1 MENLP
6 VNLDCLSRDLGSYL
20 FNCNGVPTL
29 QKTEA
34 LMSHEHRDEIVA
46 PRELL
51 LRYPDIT
58 IHVASE
64 TVAVLKNKAKTGVA
78 SDVVSSFIY
87 NFRKKFLVHETF
99 NIYRVGDC
107 LPVNGLWMIRL
118 EHDSPDVMFRSRVTF
133 GFAKPKLFC
142 FMPEAT
148 GRFLLKYGV
157 ELTRMLEAKYV
168 IISPPSRMH
177 LIYRED
183 IEEFKRRIKPT
194 GAVPVLAV
202 NSLNAEDTGGKVVLS
217 DDFRALPQGFA
228 VLPKV
233 IPSVYDVETLL

>member
-1 MENLP
+1 MAYAVTAPLLSKAIAQHRHSFLAIKYPATILQTGQHQAINDNPKIMLFQKDLKNESKQEHTTKRKIREVYQTENLP
-6 VNLDCLSRDLGSYL
+6 VTLECLSRDLGSYL

-107 LPVNGLWMIRL
+107 LPVNGFWLIRL

-133 GFAKPKLFC
+133 GFAKP
-142 FMPEAT
+142 
-148 GRFLLKYGV
+148 RHILLY
-157 ELTRMLEAKYV
+157 A
-168 IISPPSRMH
+168 
-177 LIYRED
+177 
-183 IEEFKRRIKPT
+183 
-194 GAVPVLAV
+194 
-202 NSLNAEDTGGKVVLS
+202 
-217 DDFRALPQGFA
+217 
-228 VLPKV
+228 
-233 IPSVYDVETLL
+233 